1 MHIPIS
7 HYVYEFSYPE
17 GMPELAGIVFYVGK
31 GTSLRRMDNHLKEA
45 ANGCDC
51 AKCEAIRSVWDAGL
65 VVVRRIVFESQ
76 SESKTLNEEKRR
88 ILQHRSPYLT
98 NKIQTQPIY
107 TNESNGYKRTRI
119 IIKDEDCEP
128 GSISPFWT

>member
-1 MHIPIS
+1 MYIPKS

-31 GTSLRRMDNHLKEA
+31 GTSLHRMDSHLREA

-51 AKCEAIRSVWDAGL
+51 EKCKAIRSVWDAGL
-65 VVVRRIVFESQ
+65 VVVRRIVFESR
-76 SESKTLNEEKRR
+76 SNSKTLNEEKRR

-98 NKIQTQPIY
+98 NVIQAPPIY
-107 TNESNGYKRTRI
+107 TRQSDSGKLPI
-119 IIKDEDCEP
+119 IIRDEDCPP
-128 GSISPFWT
+128 GSVSPFWT